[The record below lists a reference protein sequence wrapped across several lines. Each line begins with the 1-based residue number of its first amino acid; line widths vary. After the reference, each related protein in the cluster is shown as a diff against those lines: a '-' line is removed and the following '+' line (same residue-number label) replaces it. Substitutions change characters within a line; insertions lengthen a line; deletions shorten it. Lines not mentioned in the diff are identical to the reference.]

1 MELLSRQAHCLIP
14 NVLFTDIKMSVMTR
28 ANGLFSGSWRVSDGY
43 VLYLVL
49 FVPDIG
55 KGGERER
62 ERQAGRQA
70 GRDRQTEREREG
82 ERQRQ
87 RETQTDRQRQTGR
100 QTDRQADRQTE
111 TDRER
116 ERERGKKSSPSF
128 PNIDQS

>member
-1 MELLSRQAHCLIP
+1 MIP

-62 ERQAGRQA
+62 EREAGRQA
-70 GRDRQTEREREG
+70 GRQAETDRQTVEPL
-82 ERQRQ
+82 
-87 RETQTDRQRQTGR
+87 
-100 QTDRQADRQTE
+100 TE
-111 TDRER
+111 FQCCAGTHRR
-116 ERERGKKSSPSF
+116 WRA
-128 PNIDQS
+128 

>member
-62 ERQAGRQA
+62 EREAGRQA
-70 GRDRQTEREREG
+70 GRQAETDRQTERERERDRDRDR
-82 ERQRQ
+82 ERHR
-87 RETQTDRQRQTGR
+87 QTDKDRQAGRQTGR
-100 QTDRQADRQTE
+100 QTDR
-111 TDRER
+111 ER
-116 ERERGKKSSPSF
+116 ERVYQSER
-128 PNIDQS
+128 

>member
-62 ERQAGRQA
+62 ERERQAGRQA
-70 GRDRQTEREREG
+70 GRQ
-82 ERQRQ
+82 
-87 RETQTDRQRQTGR
+87 R
-100 QTDRQADRQTE
+100 QTDRQ
-111 TDRER
+111 RER
-116 ERERGKKSSPSF
+116 ERERKKVQPVIS
-128 PNIDQS
+128 QH